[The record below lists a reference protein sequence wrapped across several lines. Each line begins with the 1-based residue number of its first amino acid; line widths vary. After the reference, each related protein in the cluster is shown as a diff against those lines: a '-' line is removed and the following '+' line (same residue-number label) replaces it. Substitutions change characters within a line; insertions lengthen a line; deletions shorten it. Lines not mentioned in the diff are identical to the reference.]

1 MNFKSIFKI
10 AVPIMI
16 GNVINQI
23 QMLID
28 KAFLGQV
35 NELYLSSLGNVSTP
49 MWASMSVCF
58 SIVTGASIII
68 SQKVG
73 AEDRKDV
80 EKYAS
85 SLLLWSNVFPI
96 FLFFVWHF
104 FGQQIFIALGTKGIV
119 LDFCM
124 DYLKYFKPIILL
136 IGLEASTMVIMQ
148 TSNHTKPMLFF
159 GIIRAGLNVILD
171 YVLIFGKFGFQPMGI
186 KGAAIATTIAEFA
199 GVAFSMLIFISSRH
213 MPTRP
218 PLGSVLKA
226 SLRPYLK
233 SSKLGLPTA
242 LEDFAWNLGNIVL
255 IKFLNDIS
263 MVAAGI
269 YGAILSIE
277 LIAVSCIAGVG
288 SGTLTLCSEAVGACN
303 IKKYKSTTLC
313 AYIICFSIAILTLG
327 FCLVFPKQIISIFT
341 KETEI
346 IAVCGLYLIL
356 MCCNLYG
363 KSGNIILGNAIR
375 GSGNTRWMLCTQI
388 FGTIFISGCA
398 FVFVKIL
405 KWGIAGVY
413 AAVITDEL
421 VRCGINYIKYRSILK
436 RIEIKA
442 A

>member
-73 AEDRKDV
+73 AKDTKDV

-171 YVLIFGKFGFQPMGI
+171 YILIFGKFGFQPMGI
-186 KGAAIATTIAEFA
+186 KGAAWATVIGQIIGA
-199 GVAFSMLIFISSRH
+199 LISVILNIKINKEINFNPKGFKPQSKIIIDIYKVGIPSILLGSI
-213 MPTRP
+213 
-218 PLGSVLKA
+218 GSVLTYLLNLILGAFSTVAIAVYGVYFKLQSFVFMPVFGLNNGIVPIVA
-226 SLRPYLK
+226 YNFGAKYKKRIIDSIKMCALVALIIMGVGTLIFEVFPTQLLAMFSPNEEMLEIGIPALRIIAIHFPIAAIGITFTSVFQAFGRGFLSMCVSFIRQIFALLPSAWLLSL
-233 SSKLGLPTA
+233 T
-242 LEDFAWNLGNIVL
+242 GNINNIWWAFV
-255 IKFLNDIS
+255 I
-263 MVAAGI
+263 A
-269 YGAILSIE
+269 E
-277 LIAVSCIAGVG
+277 LFSLLACIFAMKNV
-288 SGTLTLCSEAVGACN
+288 
-303 IKKYKSTTLC
+303 YK
-313 AYIICFSIAILTLG
+313 
-327 FCLVFPKQIISIFT
+327 
-341 KETEI
+341 
-346 IAVCGLYLIL
+346 
-356 MCCNLYG
+356 
-363 KSGNIILGNAIR
+363 
-375 GSGNTRWMLCTQI
+375 TQI
-388 FGTIFISGCA
+388 
-398 FVFVKIL
+398 KQL
-405 KWGIAGVY
+405 
-413 AAVITDEL
+413 
-421 VRCGINYIKYRSILK
+421 
-436 RIEIKA
+436 
-442 A
+442 